1 MTFVRVPRAT
11 RKWEV
16 IITRA
21 SAGRGALPLRLHRNT
36 DTGIIGNLVK
46 ALAGVPQAKRVQGT
60 EPRILEGDEVV
71 RRCEP
76 AVLHRQRAMRPVWVD
91 QDQGEHVLVWKKKK
105 RGMEEEDESDR
116 WVLTAKFGKPQ
127 SHHRPRVSIGFRVLE
142 LADGHY
148 QSPVVGLL
156 GGLVKEINSLK
167 EAYPEETEFK
177 ENATWQCIY

>member
-1 MTFVRVPRAT
+1 MSWHRAGVLLLGAQSCLPVPGVPAVGGVGSVLLFMARMGWELCHVFRPYTVVQWRVLGKARLLRAPRWCCVRAPVEATVTFVRVPRAT

-21 SAGRGALPLRLHRNT
+21 GAGRGALPLRLHRNT

-76 AVLHRQRAMRPVWVD
+76 AVLHRQRVMRPVRVD
-91 QDQGEHVLVWKKKK
+91 QDQGEHVLV
-105 RGMEEEDESDR
+105 
-116 WVLTAKFGKPQ
+116 
-127 SHHRPRVSIGFRVLE
+127 
-142 LADGHY
+142 
-148 QSPVVGLL
+148 
-156 GGLVKEINSLK
+156 
-167 EAYPEETEFK
+167 
-177 ENATWQCIY
+177 